1 MKGAPSALLLS
12 FHSHHVSDGTSLSHV
27 KKRKWGLRG
36 KSHAQVAG
44 PMHGRA
50 VMGGLVRQTGN
61 YSAAL
66 GSQQRE
72 LDAFPIDTFTAL
84 EF

>member
-1 MKGAPSALLLS
+1 
-12 FHSHHVSDGTSLSHV
+12 
-27 KKRKWGLRG
+27 
-36 KSHAQVAG
+36 
-44 PMHGRA
+44 MHGRA

-61 YSAAL
+61 YFAAL

-84 EF
+84 DSFQNSPLCPHIGS